1 MKALKQFSIP
11 FTGLKLGKHQ
21 FEFEIDKSFFDA
33 FEYSLVK
40 IGALK
45 AMVDLDKQETMLIL
59 HFHIEGT
66 IQLSCDKCLAEFAQ
80 PIEINE
86 RQIVKF
92 AEDELESDDL
102 EIIVL
107 NRKESEIDVSE
118 MIYEYV
124 IVAFPYINNCLQA
137 GADQKCDPE
146 MLATLEKLATGSAEN
161 EEEKSD
167 GVVEKL
173 LYFLWLTDAFMC
185 STVLAWM
192 LLQEQHVH
200 TTALSEMWLPNC
212 SERTH

>member
-40 IGALK
+40 DGALK
-45 AMVDLDKQETMLIL
+45 VSLDFDKQETMLIL
-59 HFHIEGT
+59 NFHISGT
-66 IQLSCDKCLAEFAQ
+66 IQLNCDKCLAEFGQ
-80 PIEINE
+80 PIDIKE

-118 MIYEYV
+118 MIYEF
-124 IVAFPYINNCLQA
+124 INVAIPYINNCEQA
-137 GADQKCDPE
+137 GTNQKCDPE
-146 MLATLEKLATGSAEN
+146 MIATLEKLATGSVEN

-167 GVVEKL
+167 DPRWEALKKL
-173 LYFLWLTDAFMC
+173 K
-185 STVLAWM
+185 
-192 LLQEQHVH
+192 
-200 TTALSEMWLPNC
+200 
-212 SERTH
+212 